1 MQVTEIKPRR
11 KRLSALYLDGELAA
25 CLDAETLK
33 EEGVRPGMELSDDAL
48 RELTEKSELRRAKEK
63 ALYLLSC
70 RDHSKKELFDKLRRA
85 AGEEA
90 AGQAVGRMESLGLV
104 NDDLYAEKLARELL
118 FHKYCAA
125 RRTVFELTQKGID
138 KERAEALVAELAP
151 DPGEQIA
158 ALLERRYAFAPED
171 EKGKKRAVSALQRLG
186 YPWEEIRRALAH
198 YAPDTGY
205 EDD

>member
-1 MQVTEIKPRR
+1 MKKVDYEHFSRFLMPHSPAARGEELYFCVKRADMEENR
-11 KRLSALYLDGELAA
+11 YFSDLWLWKGGAAKRLTSSGDVNGFWLTEA
-25 CLDAETLK
+25 
-33 EEGVRPGMELSDDAL
+33 GVVFSAL
-48 RELTEKSELRRAKEK
+48 REKR
-63 ALYLLSC
+63 
-70 RDHSKKELFDKLRRA
+70 
-85 AGEEA
+85 
-90 AGQAVGRMESLGLV
+90 
-104 NDDLYAEKLARELL
+104 
-118 FHKYCAA
+118 
-125 RRTVFELTQKGID
+125 D

-151 DPGEQIA
+151 DPGEQSA